1 MTTPG
6 SWSLLRSCRGATGRA
21 VCAAFVTA
29 LAEYGIPE
37 EVLSDSCRQF
47 TGRFG
52 HPRPATEVL
61 FDRNCRENGITHRLT
76 GVRPPTTTG
85 KIERF
90 HQSLRVELLDDHP
103 PFADLTAAQAAIDVW
118 RQDYNMVRPHQSLD
132 MATPASRFRP
142 ARGRAAAA
150 ACLLVSFRSPGPQPS
165 RRRSRSPAQRP
176 SQPQP
181 SHRQSFSAQELV
193 GPPDAVVA
201 RTNTQD
207 VTRHKTYGSNTM
219 RAEEWPPVSRQ

>member
-103 PFADLTAAQAAIDVW
+103 PFADLTASQAAIDVW

-142 ARGRAAAA
+142 ARADGLPLRLACWSRSGRRA
-150 ACLLVSFRSPGPQPS
+150 RSPHGGGVGRRPSDLPSHSRATGSRS
-165 RRRSRSPAQRP
+165 RRRSSSDRRMRSSPAP
-176 SQPQP
+176 TP
-181 SHRQSFSAQELV
+181 
-193 GPPDAVVA
+193 
-201 RTNTQD
+201 RT
-207 VTRHKTYGSNTM
+207 
-219 RAEEWPPVSRQ
+219 